1 MLDDRPHSYKE
12 KLMKKILAILAVA
25 ISGTAFAA
33 DSVTVE
39 SQQISNSGSNGQH
52 LYGLIVKKD
61 INSTFTSDISIGQV
75 QTENTNALSTR
86 LEAGV
91 TGTAPIYGI
100 VNGYTRVGL
109 GQRYTN
115 TADFAYY
122 SVEPGI
128 AVAVPGLAGVTA
140 KVGYRWRSAVD
151 SSANGDQTNTMRYGV
166 SYALS
171 KVDTVGVRYDRVKG
185 DFDQKVWAVNYT
197 RGF

>member
-1 MLDDRPHSYKE
+1 
-12 KLMKKILAILAVA
+12 MKKIFAILALAVT
-25 ISGTAFAA
+25 GLAFAG
-33 DSVTVE
+33 DSVTLE

-128 AVAVPGLAGVTA
+128 AVAVPGIAGVTA
-140 KVGYRWRSAVD
+140 RVGYRWRSAVD

-171 KVDTVGVRYDRVKG
+171 KVDTIGVRYDRVKG
-185 DFDQKVWAVNYT
+185 DSDQKVWAVNYT